1 MTDCIAVFPAAVTR
15 LTVKSRVSRPSG
27 KLEVVTAEVAGAGS
41 SRDIASSLVL
51 SLLACNGAA
60 NLGRLDKV
68 FSQNQ
73 DVLSK
78 MTTSELAQRSLGHR
92 AKRRIMRALG
102 PWGVFLQGFIAH
114 PVMVGSIIP
123 SSRFTIAKLLGPV
136 KWDECKLF
144 VEYGPGVGTFCR
156 PVLERLP
163 RDGQLIVI
171 DTNPLYIDYLKA
183 TIADSR
189 FVPVLGSAAEVE
201 SIVRAH
207 GHDHADYVL
216 SGLPFSTLPSGV
228 GPAIAA
234 ATYRVLRP
242 GGAFLVYQ
250 FSAKARDFMAKHFK
264 HIDAG
269 FEALNVLP
277 CKLFWGWKD

>member
-1 MTDCIAVFPAAVTR
+1 MN
-15 LTVKSRVSRPSG
+15 S
-27 KLEVVTAEVAGAGS
+27 
-41 SRDIASSLVL
+41 
-51 SLLACNGAA
+51 
-60 NLGRLDKV
+60 
-68 FSQNQ
+68 
-73 DVLSK
+73 
-78 MTTSELAQRSLGHR
+78 SELAAEPLSQKV
-92 AKRRIMRALG
+92 KRRIRRAMG
-102 PWGVFLQGFIAH
+102 PWGVFLLGFIEH

-123 SSRFTIAKLLGPV
+123 SSRFTIQKMLAPV
-136 KWDECKLF
+136 NWNECKLF

-163 RDGQLIVI
+163 RGGTLIVI
-171 DTNPLYIDYLKA
+171 DTNPLFIDYLKA

-189 FVPVLGSAAEVE
+189 FVPVLGSAADVE

-216 SGLPFSTLPSGV
+216 SGLPFSTLPDGV

-234 ATYRVLRP
+234 ATHRVLRP

-250 FSAKARDFMAKHFK
+250 FSAKARDFMAKHFAR
-264 HIDAG
+264 IDAG